1 MKFCKE
7 CKKLYGGADIICT
20 DCNKK
25 YKEISDINEPVLLCV
40 IGGLERNMVCG
51 ALKDAKIPFVE
62 TQYGPQGVS
71 NEIVTGYD
79 AKLLNIGILVPYSAI
94 AKACDVIAA
103 VGIDPRLDEE
113 ILQQVKDDIEAY
125 KEKLKEDE
133 DSQMSSSKR
142 TTVKVISAIV
152 FIILVALV
160 VLGTDYVLELI
171 KNLLGG

>member
-7 CKKLYGGADIICT
+7 CKKLYNGSDVICT

-25 YKEISDINEPVLLCV
+25 YKDISDINEPVLLCV

-51 ALKDAKIPFVE
+51 ALKDADIPYVE

-94 AKACDVIAA
+94 PKAYDVIAA
-103 VGIDPRLDEE
+103 VGVESRVDEY
-113 ILQQVKDDIEAY
+113 ILQQAEVDIESY
-125 KEKLKEDE
+125 KEKLKDE
-133 DSQMSSSKR
+133 DNKMSSSKR